1 MFRLL
6 ESISLKDFFCNQ
18 NKKMD
23 FTTIVATLRLRTAS
37 KVKESSVLRPRI
49 DIIRHSVALT
59 ESRCVTA
66 LRSRFFSMS
75 AVQPLG
81 LFGIWY
87 YILCTT
93 TTVPRSGGINSLGL
107 FLMLGQVETYT
118 N

>member
-1 MFRLL
+1 MYEVL
-6 ESISLKDFFCNQ
+6 ERIGFCTQ

-23 FTTIVATLRLRTAS
+23 FTTMVATLRLRTAS

-93 TTVPRSGGINSLGL
+93 TTVTRSGEINSLGL